1 VECFKD
7 LKHLYRQKIRR
18 SVVIKRYQVI
28 LLSIL
33 LLPISAY
40 AADNQCLD
48 KTCVDVF
55 TQDNQLIIIAQKG
68 AGKPV
73 AASKKPI
80 VKPKPVT
87 PKPVAPKPVAPNPK
101 VEAKP
106 VPKPTVKPVRKVA
119 TKPATVSLSDR
130 LIKLLPLGDINFQP
144 ESDGLVN
151 VPVYFWTQ
159 TPQHFSAVVPIL
171 DLVGDG
177 LVNVPVYFWTQ
188 TPQHFSAVVP
198 ILDLV
203 VYVNLHSTFTWSFG
217 DGSFYTTTNQGGPYP
232 LGLITHTY
240 RKNSNYPVGLKVV
253 WRGSW
258 SVNGVTTPIS
268 GEAITQSVSRQ
279 ISIVNA
285 VGRFTK

>member
-1 VECFKD
+1 M
-7 LKHLYRQKIRR
+7 
-18 SVVIKRYQVI
+18 VIKRYQVI
-28 LLSIL
+28 LLSIS
-33 LLPISAY
+33 LLPISAF

-55 TQDNQLIIIAQKG
+55 TQDNQLIITAQKG

-73 AASKKPI
+73 AASKKPV
-80 VKPKPVT
+80 VKPKPVI
-87 PKPVAPKPVAPNPK
+87 PKPVAPKPVAPKPVAPKPK
-101 VEAKP
+101 VATKP

-144 ESDGLVN
+144 ES
-151 VPVYFWTQ
+151 
-159 TPQHFSAVVPIL
+159 
-171 DLVGDG
+171 DG

>member
-1 VECFKD
+1 
-7 LKHLYRQKIRR
+7 
-18 SVVIKRYQVI
+18 VVIKRYQVV

-33 LLPISAY
+33 LLPISAF

-55 TQDNQLIIIAQKG
+55 TQDNQLIITAQKG
-68 AGKPV
+68 AGKPA
-73 AASKKPI
+73 AASKKPV
-80 VKPKPVT
+80 VKPKPVI
-87 PKPVAPKPVAPNPK
+87 PKPVAPKPKVAT
-101 VEAKP
+101 KP

-130 LIKLLPLGDINFQP
+130 LIKLLPVGDINFQP
-144 ESDGLVN
+144 ES
-151 VPVYFWTQ
+151 
-159 TPQHFSAVVPIL
+159 
-171 DLVGDG
+171 DG

>member
-1 VECFKD
+1 
-7 LKHLYRQKIRR
+7 
-18 SVVIKRYQVI
+18 VVIKRYQVI
-28 LLSIL
+28 FLTFL
-33 LLPISAY
+33 LLPISAF

-55 TQDNQLIIIAQKG
+55 TQDNQLIITAQKG

-73 AASKKPI
+73 AASKKPV
-80 VKPKPVT
+80 VKPKPVI
-87 PKPVAPKPVAPNPK
+87 PKPVAPKPKVAT
-101 VEAKP
+101 KP

-130 LIKLLPLGDINFQP
+130 LIKLLPVGDINFQP
-144 ESDGLVN
+144 ES
-151 VPVYFWTQ
+151 
-159 TPQHFSAVVPIL
+159 
-171 DLVGDG
+171 DG

-285 VGRFTK
+285 VGRFTQ

>member
-1 VECFKD
+1 
-7 LKHLYRQKIRR
+7 
-18 SVVIKRYQVI
+18 VVIKRYQVI
-28 LLSIL
+28 FLTFL
-33 LLPISAY
+33 LLPISAF

-55 TQDNQLIIIAQKG
+55 TQDNQLIITAQKG
-68 AGKPV
+68 AGKPA
-73 AASKKPI
+73 AASKKPV
-80 VKPKPVT
+80 VKPKPVI
-87 PKPVAPKPVAPNPK
+87 PKPVAPKPKVATKPVAPKPK
-101 VEAKP
+101 VATKPVAPKPKVATKP

-130 LIKLLPLGDINFQP
+130 LIKLLPVGDINFQP
-144 ESDGLVN
+144 ES
-151 VPVYFWTQ
+151 
-159 TPQHFSAVVPIL
+159 
-171 DLVGDG
+171 DG

-285 VGRFTK
+285 VGRFTQ